1 MALPPA
7 RVLRAAG
14 ALAFLVMAQRLE
26 TVMPPAFSF
35 RASEVLVPEPG
46 HTPKVNRPT
55 RETLSQSLLN
65 FSENKIQRRETGA
78 ERELCARHSVSS

>member
-7 RVLRAAG
+7 RVLRAGAG
-14 ALAFLVMAQRLE
+14 ASLVMAQRLE

-46 HTPKVNRPT
+46 PTPKANR
-55 RETLSQSLLN
+55 RARKTLSQSLLN
-65 FSENKIQRRETGA
+65 FSESKPEWRETGA
-78 ERELCARHSVSS
+78 ERQL

>member
-7 RVLRAAG
+7 RELRAC
-14 ALAFLVMAQRLE
+14 ALASLVMAQPLE

-46 HTPKVNRPT
+46 HTPKANRRT

-65 FSENKIQRRETGA
+65 FSQSKHNGERQARR
-78 ERELCARHSVSS
+78 VSSAPATRVSS